1 VVAMTIEKSIQSSPI
16 TIAHLLCIRVS
27 KNMTLTKT
35 SALAV
40 SIKILIAILGGY
52 AFTSG
57 YVAFLSIMLAELGI
71 EAGEALMLSAMTGFL
86 VYLCVTLW
94 MFTTQKIWRTSI
106 IIILMAVVMIT
117 VSPYLAENF

>member
-1 VVAMTIEKSIQSSPI
+1 MTIDNSIQPLSI

-27 KNMTLTKT
+27 ENMTLTKT
-35 SALAV
+35 LALAV

-57 YVAFLSIMLAELGI
+57 YVAFLSIMLLELGM
-71 EAGEALMLSAMTGFL
+71 EAGEALMLSAMTGFI

-94 MFTTQKIWRTSI
+94 IFTTQKVWRTSI
-106 IIILMAVVMIT
+106 IIILLAVVMIT

>member
-1 VVAMTIEKSIQSSPI
+1 
-16 TIAHLLCIRVS
+16 
-27 KNMTLTKT
+27 MTLTKT

>member
-1 VVAMTIEKSIQSSPI
+1 MTIDNSIQPLSI

-27 KNMTLTKT
+27 ENMTLTKT
-35 SALAV
+35 LALAV
-40 SIKILIAILGGY
+40 SIKILIAILAGY

-57 YVAFLSIMLAELGI
+57 YVAFLSIMLLELGM
-71 EAGEALMLSAMTGFL
+71 EAGEALMLSAMTGFI

-94 MFTTQKIWRTSI
+94 IFTTQKVWRTSI
-106 IIILMAVVMIT
+106 IIILLAVVMIT